1 MRLILLFF
9 ITFLSFNLN
18 ATEESKEQTPVNQVI
33 YQLEKDGFID
43 KETSIKAIDHYKN
56 NKELNNQL
64 SEQFNKEKTSWT
76 QYITFMNILKLIGI
90 VLILIATRG
99 ILYKIIK
106 SMLFIIIAVPLIL
119 YQTAALILGVM
130 LTYNP
135 EFFWAKEAFY
145 VNLFGSTLNIIVVGW
160 IMYTYEGI
168 LAAIIKLL
176 NKIKISEEIFVLSL
190 LTGYYYHLSLLETSM
205 FYGTIA
211 VMFFSGLF
219 IYCVSRL
226 FKDISEKQ
234 ILYLFN
240 FFGLGLFSLFVFL
253 DITNVNHVFLDKL
266 MFGLEYVSALIVIVS
281 LLILSSP
288 FFDRMSAILPSI
300 MIAILS
306 AIGFM
311 FGMSN
316 GYVEVSGL
324 INTLVLITAF
334 QWVFYLVKDSNY
346 IIVCLVAGL
355 LLFGTGKLIESY
367 QNYFFTNL
375 L

>member
-1 MRLILLFF
+1 MRVLLLFF
-9 ITFLSFNLN
+9 ITFLSFNLS

-160 IMYTYEGI
+160 IMYTYEGV
-168 LAAIIKLL
+168 LNAIIKFL
-176 NKIKISEEIFVLSL
+176 NKIKISEDVFVLSL
-190 LTGYYYHLSLLETSM
+190 LTGYYYHLSLLENSI
-205 FYGTIA
+205 FYGTISII
-211 VMFFSGLF
+211 FFSGLS
-219 IYCVSRL
+219 IYLICKSL
-226 FKDISEKQ
+226 KGLDEKDVLYISK
-234 ILYLFN
+234 
-240 FFGLGLFSLFVFL
+240 FFGLTLFSLFIFL
-253 DITNVNHVFLDKL
+253 DIKNINSVLLDNL
-266 MFGLEYVSALIVIVS
+266 MFGLEYISSFIVIVS

-288 FFDRMSAILPSI
+288 FFNKKKAIFSLI
-300 MIAILS
+300 IIAILS
-306 AIGFM
+306 TISLI
-311 FGMSN
+311 FGMNN
-316 GYVEVSGL
+316 GYIEVSGL
-324 INTLVLITAF
+324 INTLVLITIF
-334 QWVFYLVKDSNY
+334 QWIFYLIKDNNY
-346 IIVCLVAGL
+346 IVVYLVTGI

>member
-1 MRLILLFF
+1 M
-9 ITFLSFNLN
+9 
-18 ATEESKEQTPVNQVI
+18 
-33 YQLEKDGFID
+33 
-43 KETSIKAIDHYKN
+43 
-56 NKELNNQL
+56 
-64 SEQFNKEKTSWT
+64 
-76 QYITFMNILKLIGI
+76 
-90 VLILIATRG
+90 
-99 ILYKIIK
+99 
-106 SMLFIIIAVPLIL
+106 
-119 YQTAALILGVM
+119 
-130 LTYNP
+130 
-135 EFFWAKEAFY
+135 
-145 VNLFGSTLNIIVVGW
+145 
-160 IMYTYEGI
+160 
-168 LAAIIKLL
+168 
-176 NKIKISEEIFVLSL
+176 
-190 LTGYYYHLSLLETSM
+190 
-205 FYGTIA
+205 
-211 VMFFSGLF
+211 
-219 IYCVSRL
+219 
-226 FKDISEKQ
+226 
-234 ILYLFN
+234 
-240 FFGLGLFSLFVFL
+240 FSLFVFL